1 MPFVQLI
8 SSHENMLHVSCC
20 CHFLVIWDC
29 PVGCFSVLRS
39 FAVGKYA
46 NLNPLTT
53 KNSWES
59 TDLRYIC
66 HLFFASFPIFSSLN
80 GSHILVFFSNLLTCR
95 NPCCKTFLHVFAVLL
110 PSGKQTVCYWKWPSR
125 NIGFT
130 HEKLWFS
137 IVMLVYQRVCVSE
150 FHVKMPNEKN
160 MWT

>member
-1 MPFVQLI
+1 
-8 SSHENMLHVSCC
+8 
-20 CHFLVIWDC
+20 
-29 PVGCFSVLRS
+29 
-39 FAVGKYA
+39 
-46 NLNPLTT
+46 
-53 KNSWES
+53 
-59 TDLRYIC
+59 LRYIC

-137 IVMLVYQRVCVSE
+137 IVMLNYQRVERKLLSLSDPHPDTRFWHSVW
-150 FHVKMPNEKN
+150 HTIWKN
-160 MWT
+160 IFQIYSGVQSDILSGIYF